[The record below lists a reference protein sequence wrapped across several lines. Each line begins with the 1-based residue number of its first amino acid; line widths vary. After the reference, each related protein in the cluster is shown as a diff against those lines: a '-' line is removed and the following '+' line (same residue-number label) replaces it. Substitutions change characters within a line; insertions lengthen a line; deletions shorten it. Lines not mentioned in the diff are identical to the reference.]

1 MKNLGVILSP
11 SSQPKNKCIICQSEE
26 THCRHLA
33 FIIKNYLENYHNI
46 STRVISKQLP
56 SFTEGRKLTN
66 IVDESNAFVRQF
78 RSDGIANTL
87 HIALH
92 TNAFNGNTKG
102 NLIFHY
108 PNNVKTYEL
117 AKILKPRFDAIT
129 RVESRKDLYE
139 LNETLANS
147 IYFETRF
154 HDNINDAWDFHRLIH
169 RIGNTIASGA
179 LTFAN
184 L

>member
-1 MKNLGVILSP
+1 MNNLGVILSP
-11 SSQPKNKCIICQSEE
+11 SSQPRNKCIICQSEE

-33 FIIKNYLENYHNI
+33 QIVKNYLANYHNVE
-46 STRVISKQLP
+46 TRVISKQVATD
-56 SFTEGRKLTN
+56 SETKKLRN

-78 RSDGIANTL
+78 RENNISRVL

-92 TNAFNGNTKG
+92 TNAFDSNTKG

-108 PNNVKTYEL
+108 PNNAKTYEL
-117 AKILKPRFDAIT
+117 SRILRPRFDAVTKI
-129 RVESRKDLYE
+129 ESNKGLYE
-139 LNETLANS
+139 LNETLADS

-154 HDNINDAWDFHRLIH
+154 HDNLADAWDFHRLIH

-179 LTFAN
+179 LTFAS